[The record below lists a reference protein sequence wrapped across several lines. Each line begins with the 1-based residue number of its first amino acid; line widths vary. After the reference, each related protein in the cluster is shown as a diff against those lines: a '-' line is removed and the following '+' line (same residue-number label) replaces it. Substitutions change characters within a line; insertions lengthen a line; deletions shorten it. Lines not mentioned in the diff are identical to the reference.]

1 MINETFYKIFSVEEI
16 NDYEK
21 NEGNNLKQKIGH
33 KVDNKFDNNF
43 GHRFGHKFGHRF
55 GHKFG
60 HRFRRSKVVYNFIDY
75 VVKNVNLINCSSDEF
90 KSE

>member
-1 MINETFYKIFSVEEI
+1 MMNDTFYKIYPVEEI

-21 NEGNNLKQKIGH
+21 NEGNHLNQKIGH
-33 KVDNKFDNNF
+33 
-43 GHRFGHKFGHRF
+43 RFGHRF

-75 VVKNVNLINCSSDEF
+75 IVKNVNLINCSSDEF

>member
-55 GHKFG
+55 
-60 HRFRRSKVVYNFIDY
+60 RRSKVVYNFIDY